1 MSTYA
6 ATSGAGSSSATSW
19 HSALQEA
26 GIIPVLLECLRQPRQ
41 RSPTLQLQALQAVA
55 NLCRLHPA
63 RQEAAAVA
71 GLVPL
76 LLDTINNNPAQAFPA
91 GQAGLGGRGKAGQ
104 EGVSAAAA
112 EAANAA
118 ALRPLSV
125 QLLCW
130 LAHATQRARAEMW
143 AQHAEETLLLLLR
156 EPVRCLAGCHAYSG
170 PLLAGYCANPKQQ
183 QGALKHAD
191 NTFMFKVC
199 LLGLSSMACDRLAW
213 QDALCP
219 NSLCV

>member
-1 MSTYA
+1 MLCMVCNVGTQA
-6 ATSGAGSSSATSW
+6 AALRARSSSVTTW
-19 HSALQEA
+19 RLALQEA
-26 GIIPVLLECLRQPRQ
+26 GIIPVLLECLRQPRL

-55 NLCRLHPA
+55 NLCRLHPT

-76 LLDTINNNPAQAFPA
+76 LLDIINNSPAQAPPA
-91 GQAGLGGRGKAGQ
+91 GQAGPGVRGNAGQ
-104 EGVSAAAA
+104 EGSKAAAA
-112 EAANAA
+112 EAASAA

-156 EPVRCLAGCHAYSG
+156 EPVRCLAGCHAFPG
-170 PLLAGYCANPKQQ
+170 PSPGWRLCQLQAAAGS
-183 QGALKHAD
+183 
-191 NTFMFKVC
+191 T
-199 LLGLSSMACDRLAW
+199 
-213 QDALCP
+213 
-219 NSLCV
+219 

>member
-1 MSTYA
+1 MLCTVCSMGTQA
-6 ATSGAGSSSATSW
+6 ASLRVRSSSVIARRSP
-19 HSALQEA
+19 LQEA

-55 NLCRLHPA
+55 NLCRLHPT

-76 LLDTINNNPAQAFPA
+76 LLDLIKNDPAQAYPA
-91 GQAGLGGRGKAGQ
+91 GQAAPGVRGKAGQ
-104 EGVSAAAA
+104 EGVKAAAA

-156 EPVRCLAGCHAYSG
+156 EPVRCLA
-170 PLLAGYCANPKQQ
+170 
-183 QGALKHAD
+183 
-191 NTFMFKVC
+191 
-199 LLGLSSMACDRLAW
+199 R
-213 QDALCP
+213 
-219 NSLCV
+219 

>member
-1 MSTYA
+1 M
-6 ATSGAGSSSATSW
+6 
-19 HSALQEA
+19 QEA

-55 NLCRLHPA
+55 NLCRLHPT

-76 LLDTINNNPAQAFPA
+76 LLDIIKNDPAQAYPA
-91 GQAGLGGRGKAGQ
+91 RQATPGVRGKAGQ
-104 EGVSAAAA
+104 EGAKAAAA
-112 EAANAA
+112 VAADAA

-156 EPVRCLAGCHAYSG
+156 EPVRCLAGCHAYWG
-170 PLLAGYCANPKQQ
+170 PLLAGYFASPEKQ

-191 NTFMFKVC
+191 AQPASWC
-199 LLGLSSMACDRLAW
+199 AC
-213 QDALCP
+213 
-219 NSLCV
+219 